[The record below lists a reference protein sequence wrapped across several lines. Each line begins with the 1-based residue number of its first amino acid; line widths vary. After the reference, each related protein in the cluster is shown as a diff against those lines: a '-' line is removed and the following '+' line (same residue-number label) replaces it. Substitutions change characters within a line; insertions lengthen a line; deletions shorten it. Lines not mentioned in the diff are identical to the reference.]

1 MSLSSQNM
9 LVSFGVYILKKT
21 IANKNCGVRK
31 KEKIKNIKQKVSH
44 VWSPSGYLKCN

>member
-31 KEKIKNIKQKVSH
+31 KIGRNLWLLFWQNEINASD
-44 VWSPSGYLKCN
+44 